1 MALSQIQIIQ
11 SLAEALNW
19 LEKEV
24 EWGNDARELRQLVGR
39 IGELYV
45 ALLTN
50 GQMAQENN
58 QRGYDVV
65 SKNDERISV
74 KTTAMTENNGH
85 FSFNENTLNFVDRI
99 VLVRVNTT
107 DMEIEILFDDSIE
120 NARKLMTKDLNT
132 GKLLITHG
140 KVTKKIK
147 KHSDSVIIKAV
158 SFNDYIVEELE
169 NGSIEVKKDGN
180 LVNPT
185 KPILRDIAIKLNISL
200 INQNGNEHTTRS
212 LGTLVI
218 KEVIEREKNLTTAS
232 T

>member
-1 MALSQIQIIQ
+1 
-11 SLAEALNW
+11 
-19 LEKEV
+19 
-24 EWGNDARELRQLVGR
+24 
-39 IGELYV
+39 
-45 ALLTN
+45 
-50 GQMAQENN
+50 
-58 QRGYDVV
+58 
-65 SKNDERISV
+65 
-74 KTTAMTENNGH
+74 
-85 FSFNENTLNFVDRI
+85 
-99 VLVRVNTT
+99 
-107 DMEIEILFDDSIE
+107 MEIEILFDDSIE

>member
-85 FSFNENTLNFVDRI
+85 FSFNENT
-99 VLVRVNTT
+99 
-107 DMEIEILFDDSIE
+107 
-120 NARKLMTKDLNT
+120 
-132 GKLLITHG
+132 
-140 KVTKKIK
+140 
-147 KHSDSVIIKAV
+147 
-158 SFNDYIVEELE
+158 
-169 NGSIEVKKDGN
+169 
-180 LVNPT
+180 
-185 KPILRDIAIKLNISL
+185 
-200 INQNGNEHTTRS
+200 
-212 LGTLVI
+212 
-218 KEVIEREKNLTTAS
+218 
-232 T
+232 